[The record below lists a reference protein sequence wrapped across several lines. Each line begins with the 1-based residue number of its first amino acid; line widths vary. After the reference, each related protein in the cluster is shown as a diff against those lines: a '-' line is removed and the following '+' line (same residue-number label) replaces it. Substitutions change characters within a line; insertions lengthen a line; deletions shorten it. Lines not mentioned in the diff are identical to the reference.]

1 MPFSTLDFLKI
12 NNPSLLRSLNPIKS
26 RERNT
31 QRRVTKRYILLE
43 EIKFNLLKPQH
54 TNLGMTSKAMDI
66 LALLE
71 DAIGFN
77 ILVDPNIIIEGI
89 LMMVI

>member
-1 MPFSTLDFLKI
+1 
-12 NNPSLLRSLNPIKS
+12 
-26 RERNT
+26 
-31 QRRVTKRYILLE
+31 
-43 EIKFNLLKPQH
+43 
-54 TNLGMTSKAMDI
+54 MDI

-77 ILVDPNIIIEGI
+77 ILVDANIIIERI